1 MKWHCVAVAA
11 FAGLF
16 ALLAA
21 GLLVQIQDRME
32 IAGRITPPDQYQ
44 DCKNAYKRLTL
55 TED

>member
-32 IAGRITPPDQYQ
+32 IAGRIKPLDQCQ
-44 DCKNAYKRLTL
+44 DCKDAYKRITY